1 MRRIHG
7 GPSRVCGKPTDHLP
21 EIDRTARE
29 QIESP
34 VSKMALLENITECLK
49 AENQPEGFSV

>member
-1 MRRIHG
+1 MG

-34 VSKMALLENITECLK
+34 VSKMAAAEGVTERLK